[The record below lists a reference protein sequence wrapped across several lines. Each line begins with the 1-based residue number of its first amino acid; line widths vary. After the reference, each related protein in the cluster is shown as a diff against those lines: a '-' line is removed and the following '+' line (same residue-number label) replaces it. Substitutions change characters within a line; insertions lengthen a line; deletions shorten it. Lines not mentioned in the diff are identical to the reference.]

1 MARNEIELNMSTKT
15 EIYFMRN
22 CRKLRRNTSDRER
35 QLFLPSVMVFLFFLS
50 AQLPSSLSSQSPSHI
65 TDMHH
70 IKAVPIMSINRPNM
84 VHRECRRYL
93 SDLPVGQS
101 WGRASIKGTVE
112 LSYSEV
118 ESPPKL

>member
-1 MARNEIELNMSTKT
+1 MTKKGRQWKAPSTKT

-22 CRKLRRNTSDRER
+22 CRKLRRNTSDRQRAFVEDGVVGS
-35 QLFLPSVMVFLFFLS
+35 PHVFSAL

-70 IKAVPIMSINRPNM
+70 IKAVPITSLNS
-84 VHRECRRYL
+84 L
-93 SDLPVGQS
+93 
-101 WGRASIKGTVE
+101 IKRLADHGDNFEGAVE

-118 ESPPKL
+118 ESPPKP